1 MDWVIQNPTRKCKI
15 ISLFRNTTCI
25 EEGEDYFSKF
35 PWRRGEG
42 GNAFNLQGTKI
53 SSTTFIVP

>member
-15 ISLFRNTTCI
+15 ISLFRYTTYI
-25 EEGEDYFSKF
+25 EEGDDYFFNF
-35 PWRRGEG
+35 PWRRGER

-53 SSTTFIVP
+53 SSTAFIVP